1 MRFLKTLTVT
11 RIFQKNKKTLVT
23 SDYFIIN
30 TQKNEILIETFPYH
44 NGKYLCVYTFLGRQ
58 TNHTFSL
65 LLIEFLKDKRIT
77 TFNYTINDYSF
88 GIYYEDKKIINLN
101 LFKEFFST
109 EKLPINLLETFIA
122 KKTLRKSL

>member
-1 MRFLKTLTVT
+1 MV
-11 RIFQKNKKTLVT
+11 
-23 SDYFIIN
+23 S
-30 TQKNEILIETFPYH
+30 
-44 NGKYLCVYTFLGRQ
+44 YLCVYTFLGRQ

-65 LLIEFLKDKRIT
+65 LLIEFLKDKSVE

-122 KKTLRKSL
+122 KKTFKEISLISGLIDKKNKNKAKFY